1 MKMHYYPETDSLYI
15 ELRSGDGV
23 EVKKIAEGFNADFD
37 IKGRVVSF
45 DIDCASI
52 ILDLTTLDVVAL
64 PHKSMG
70 TTRS

>member
-1 MKMHYYPETDSLYI
+1 MHYYPETDSLYI

-23 EVKKIAEGFNADFD
+23 EVKQIAEGFNADID
-37 IKGRVVSF
+37 TEGRVVGF
-45 DIDCASI
+45 DISYASI

-70 TTRS
+70 NARS